1 MGLRTAGISCG
12 HIVFIC
18 SMLWK
23 CDCKPLGDIALAP
36 KLAPDPAVQVDLTPT
51 AQWFSILSVYQGMT
65 CRECQCRLLDPRPRA
80 PGSVGGAQAF
90 AFLTSSKMMLMMLVW
105 APYLRTTV
113 AEKEMTVQRW
123 GTQRAESS
131 VQGALCT
138 PKLVHAH
145 RHLTAY
151 FYMPIYNTE
160 VFSFSKS
167 LKF

>member
-1 MGLRTAGISCG
+1 
-12 HIVFIC
+12 
-18 SMLWK
+18 
-23 CDCKPLGDIALAP
+23 
-36 KLAPDPAVQVDLTPT
+36 
-51 AQWFSILSVYQGMT
+51 MT
-65 CRECQCRLLDPRPRA
+65 CRECQCRLLDPKPRA

-105 APYLRTTV
+105 GPYLRTTV

-123 GTQRAESS
+123 GTQRVESC

-167 LKF
+167 LKLKGIGDNARSRRPMGVPHPQLTFLECPEGLGTVLGAMCILSFVFLM